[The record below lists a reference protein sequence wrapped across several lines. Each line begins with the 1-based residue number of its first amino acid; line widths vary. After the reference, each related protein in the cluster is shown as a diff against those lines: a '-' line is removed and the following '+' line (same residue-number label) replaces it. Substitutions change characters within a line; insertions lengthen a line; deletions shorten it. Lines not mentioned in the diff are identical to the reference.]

1 MAGADELLATIEAIY
16 AAGLD
21 GDLWPQALA
30 AVTQA
35 FGGISAMVEV
45 FDRTP
50 FALREFHS
58 FGVPPLNE
66 LKYLDQDWRSNPRI
80 PFAIKTKP
88 GDLISDYMVLD
99 GERAIDRDPFYAGF
113 LAPIGCRYCLIGHL
127 ETTKK
132 VDFFFSVQRAKAQG
146 HVDRAE
152 VKQMELLLPHVR
164 QAFDMTRRLRVTAET
179 RGSLE
184 HALDWLID
192 GIALLGP
199 DGDVVYANEALQAMA
214 RRKDGLAIQK
224 GRIELAAAD
233 ARDRL
238 ERTLAIAIAFR
249 HGKAAAAA
257 GSDFPVMRS
266 GGAPPYYV
274 SVRPLPAGDKRRGAE
289 AQGVAIVFVR
299 DPASRNAAAT
309 RMLREVFGL
318 TEAEASLAQALQTGI
333 ALTEYAATRGLS
345 LNTAYTHLRRLR
357 EKTGCSRMPELI
369 RKLNDVQ
376 VPLRL
381 S

>member
-30 AVTQA
+30 AVTQT
-35 FGGISAMVEV
+35 FNGISAMVEV

-80 PFAIKTKP
+80 PVAVKTKP
-88 GDLISDYMVLD
+88 GDLISDYMIME
-99 GERAIDRDPFYAGF
+99 ERAIDRDPFYAGF

-132 VDFFFSVQRAKAQG
+132 EDFFFSVQRAKAQG

-152 VKQMELLLPHVR
+152 VKQMALLLPHVR
-164 QAFDMTRRLRVTAET
+164 QAFDMTRRLRDTAET
-179 RGSLE
+179 RHSLE
-184 HALDWLID
+184 HALDWLAD
-192 GIALLGP
+192 GIALVGA
-199 DGDVVYANEALQAMA
+199 DGEVVYANEALQAMA
-214 RRKDGLAIQK
+214 RRKDGIAIQK
-224 GRIELAAAD
+224 GRIELAAVD

-238 ERTLAIAIAFR
+238 ERMLAIAIGIR
-249 HGKAAAAA
+249 HGKVEVAA

-266 GGAPPYYV
+266 AGAPPYYV

-289 AQGVAIVFVR
+289 AQAIAILFVR
-299 DPASRNAAAT
+299 DPASPNAAAI

-318 TEAEASLAQALQTGI
+318 TEAEASVAQALQMGI
-333 ALTEYAATRGLS
+333 TLTEYAATRGLS

-369 RKLNDVQ
+369 RKLNEVQ
-376 VPLRL
+376 VPLR
-381 S
+381 